1 MRKKVLAQGALALLC
16 LILRAFHWGDER
28 PRSLPIAE
36 TFAPTDGFRTAVSQL
51 VKVPEFMHDDRA
63 ALRMLGRR
71 PLAFYLALE
80 GRRFSMVAS
89 EKDLTLG
96 PIGLMIGCSSMVFMS
111 AKGCTKARTGRAFT
125 RAGRRCGT
133 TSRIW
138 TRSRAWT

>member
-1 MRKKVLAQGALALLC
+1 MRKKVLRQGALALLC
-16 LILRAFHWGDER
+16 LILVRVHRGDER

-51 VKVPEFMHDDRA
+51 VKVPEFMHDDCA

-80 GRRFSMVAS
+80 GRRLSMVAS

-96 PIGLMIGCSSMVFMS
+96 PIGPDDWVLVDGVHVGEGLHEGSHWP
-111 AKGCTKARTGRAFT
+111 RL
-125 RAGRRCGT
+125 
-133 TSRIW
+133 
-138 TRSRAWT
+138 